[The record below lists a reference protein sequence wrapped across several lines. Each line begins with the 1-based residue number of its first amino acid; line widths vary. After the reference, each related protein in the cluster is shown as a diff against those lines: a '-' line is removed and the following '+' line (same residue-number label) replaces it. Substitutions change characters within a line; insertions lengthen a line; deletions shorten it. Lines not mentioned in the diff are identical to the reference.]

1 MRKEDK
7 RSRKT
12 IKAIQDALLR
22 MLAEK
27 RLSDIKIVDLC
38 KNADINRTTFY
49 LHFESTEQV
58 LLSIREEIVK
68 RIFDSY
74 KGNSFF
80 YTLEHP
86 LGFLTTCT
94 EVISS
99 YDGFENF
106 VRNSSEAAYFL
117 EKLKKCFAARA
128 YADFVNENAGS
139 DDHAFYI
146 IDFMTAG
153 MLDVFSAWLRSE
165 QETPLES
172 ILDKCAKL
180 LSAGHEALTDR

>member
-128 YADFVNENAGS
+128 Y

-153 MLDVFSAWLRSE
+153 MLDVFIAWLRSE

-180 LSAGHEALTDR
+180 LSAGHETLTDR

>member
-74 KGNSFF
+74 KGNNN
-80 YTLEHP
+80 L
-86 LGFLTTCT
+86 L
-94 EVISS
+94 
-99 YDGFENF
+99 
-106 VRNSSEAAYFL
+106 RAAAKYL
-117 EKLKKCFAARA
+117 LDRAAA
-128 YADFVNENAGS
+128 
-139 DDHAFYI
+139 
-146 IDFMTAG
+146 
-153 MLDVFSAWLRSE
+153 
-165 QETPLES
+165 
-172 ILDKCAKL
+172 
-180 LSAGHEALTDR
+180 